1 MTRLAQRSE
10 ARPHRSVEE
19 TDEDRQMHW
28 NIGGLLAHKASHKA
42 SYVVGGGGRGQA
54 MTTEESIPPEDPQT
68 QIID

>member
-1 MTRLAQRSE
+1 M
-10 ARPHRSVEE
+10 
-19 TDEDRQMHW
+19 EDRQMHW

-42 SYVVGGGGRGQA
+42 SYVVGGGGGGQA